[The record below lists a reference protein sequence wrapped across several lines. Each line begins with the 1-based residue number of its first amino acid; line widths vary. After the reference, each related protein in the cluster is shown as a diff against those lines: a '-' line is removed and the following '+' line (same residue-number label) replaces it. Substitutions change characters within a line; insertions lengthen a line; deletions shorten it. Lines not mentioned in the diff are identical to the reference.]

1 MGAAVKEPVKQ
12 DEDRILIVDDDE
24 GVRRVL
30 KRLLDRHEFPCD
42 TAADVA
48 EAKEKLVQQ
57 EFALVLS
64 DMTMPGESGL
74 ELVSHVAETY
84 PDTATIMVTGVDDT
98 AVAER
103 ALEMGAYGYIVKP
116 FEATEILISLSSALR
131 RRSLEI
137 AHRSDR
143 ARLELMVKDRTKELW
158 EAIAGLERAE
168 QELRQSRE
176 ETVYR
181 LSIAAEYRDDETAK
195 HIQRMSQYCA
205 ILARHAGY
213 DDQQVELIRV
223 ASVMHDVGKIGIADK
238 ILRKPGKLTDEE
250 RSDMQEHT
258 KIGFNILSGS
268 SSPFM
273 QTAATIAL
281 THHEKVDGTGYPNGL
296 SGEDI
301 PREGRIAA
309 IADVFDALVSER
321 IYKKAFPIGK
331 AVQIMKDDSGSHFD
345 PELLNLFLGA
355 MDEVLKIQ
363 EGTDASPVAI
373 GSAV

>member
-1 MGAAVKEPVKQ
+1 MEEPIQQ

-24 GVRRVL
+24 AVRRVL

-48 EAKEKLVQQ
+48 EAREKLAQQ

-116 FEATEILISLSSALR
+116 FEGTEILISLSSALR

-195 HIQRMSQYCA
+195 HIQRMSRYCA
-205 ILARHAGY
+205 ILARHADY

-223 ASVMHDVGKIGIADK
+223 ASAMHDVGKIGIPDK

-250 RSDMQEHT
+250 RAEMQEHT

-331 AVQIMKDDSGSHFD
+331 AVQIMKDDSNSHFD
-345 PELLNLFLGA
+345 PELLDLFLGA

-373 GSAV
+373 GDAV